1 MMEQMTLSE
10 LKTGMHVVLRDGG
23 EYIVLKDTCL
33 KGSLSDDYNK
43 DIIKEIP
50 SNGDSFTSLS
60 NYNEDMTHNWGF
72 KGIDIVAVY
81 NCNNVCDMFRSI
93 KDVDVS
99 FTQIFAEED
108 TITREEAEKRL
119 GVKIVD

>member
-50 SNGDSFTSLS
+50 SNGDGFTSLS
-60 NYNEDMTHNWGF
+60 NYNEDMTNNWGF

-81 NCNNVCDMFRSI
+81 NCNNVCDMFKSI

>member
-1 MMEQMTLSE
+1 MMEQMTLRE

-33 KGSLSDDYNK
+33 EGSLSDYNK
-43 DIIKEIP
+43 DIIKAIP
-50 SNGDSFTSLS
+50 LNDGGFTSLS

-72 KGIDIVAVY
+72 KEIDIIAVY
-81 NCNNVCDMFRSI
+81 NCNNVCDIFKSI
-93 KDVDVS
+93 KDADTS
-99 FTQIFAEED
+99 FVQIFAEED
-108 TITREEAEKRL
+108 TITRKEAEQRL